1 MRFLLTIYILAVLFI
16 SVMALGLVWGFI
28 DQTHPQYWLSLLY
41 TDSLTRV
48 VVSIIVIVLVL
59 LSLMLMFYGIRKRKP
74 KAALIKNSGLGA
86 VFISINAIEE
96 MAMRHMATNEAVRN
110 VKTSITIKDSKAN
123 ISAKLALAEGS
134 NIPEVLVTLQTSLK
148 EHIEVLSGIE
158 VNKVLLLVE
167 KTSQVV
173 KARVE

>member
-16 SVMALGLVWGFI
+16 SAMALGLVWGFI
-28 DQTHPQYWLSLLY
+28 DQIHPQYWLSLLY
-41 TDSLTRV
+41 ADSLARL
-48 VVSIIVIVLVL
+48 VVSIIVVVIIL

-74 KAALIKNSGLGA
+74 KSALIKNSGLGA

-110 VKTSITIKDSKAN
+110 VKASISIKDSKAN
-123 ISAKLALAEGS
+123 ISARLSLSEGT
-134 NIPEVLVTLQTSLK
+134 NMPEVLVSLQTSLK

-158 VNKVLLLVE
+158 VNKILLLVE
-167 KTSQVV
+167 KTSQAV